1 MLAGKFG
8 AMVLDVTLWAEIRLF
23 NDTVKFSQ
31 LWRDFATILAVWRF
45 GDHFLVRINREID
58 QIHRENLVVFVYDV
72 LMFVQLDVF
81 LLVIQVNRLEA
92 LGQGDNFIHELFDW
106 AAVRFANCNLVED
119 KTELVFC
126 SERTA

>member
-31 LWRDFATILAVWRF
+31 LWRDFATILAIWRF
-45 GDHFLVRINREID
+45 GDHFLVRINGEID
-58 QIHRENLVVFVYDV
+58 QIHRKNLVVFVYDV

-81 LLVIQVNRLEA
+81 LFVIQVNRLEA
-92 LGQGDNFIHELFDW
+92 LGQGHDFVHELLNR
-106 AAVRFANCNLVED
+106 AAV
-119 KTELVFC
+119 
-126 SERTA
+126 